1 MSTLIEGTFE
11 TQLYA
16 TDDGLLAIEQAK
28 DVVVLLSADQ
38 LPRLIEQL
46 RAYYD
51 SRASW
56 DEATP
61 G

>member
-1 MSTLIEGTFE
+1 MSTTIEGTFE
-11 TQLYA
+11 TQIYA
-16 TDDGLLAIEQAK
+16 RDDGLLAIEQAK
-28 DVVVLLSADQ
+28 DVVVLFSVDQ
-38 LPRLIEQL
+38 IPRLIEQL

-51 SRASW
+51 SRAAW